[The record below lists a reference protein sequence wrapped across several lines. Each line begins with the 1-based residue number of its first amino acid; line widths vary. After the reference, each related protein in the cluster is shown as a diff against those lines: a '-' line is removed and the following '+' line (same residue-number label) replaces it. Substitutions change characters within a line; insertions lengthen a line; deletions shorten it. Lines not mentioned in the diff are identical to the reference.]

1 MKIRLEGTKDE
12 IKWAIESLKKVYS
25 VSSESRLYQNRD
37 KTTYRC
43 YLEVTPY
50 FIRSGSTAEL
60 STLEQEDLEA
70 NPKPWDAVLGG
81 NDE

>member
-12 IKWAIESLKKVYS
+12 IKWAVESLKKVYS

-37 KTTYRC
+37 KVNYRL

-50 FIRSGSTAEL
+50 FIRSSSTAEL

-70 NPKPWDAVLGG
+70 NPKPWDVVLGG
-81 NDE
+81 QDE